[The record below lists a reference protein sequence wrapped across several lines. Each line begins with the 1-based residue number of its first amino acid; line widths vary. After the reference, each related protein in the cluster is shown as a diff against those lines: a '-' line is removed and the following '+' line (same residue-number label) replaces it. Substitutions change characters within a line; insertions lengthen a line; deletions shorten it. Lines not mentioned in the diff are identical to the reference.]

1 MVKLLSLTNPKRKKK
16 YHAKKAAKK
25 IKKAR
30 KIKVKVKKYIKRK
43 KAVKQ
48 MKKRKSI
55 KKSVKR
61 RKAIKRTAKV
71 IRRKHRRNPS
81 RVMGLSVPK
90 VNLMDIGKSSA
101 LVGAGIAGQLAV
113 SKYLMP
119 MIPGYS
125 TLTGWPK
132 FAADVAAAVVVPV
145 ALGSGLSALKIKGSK
160 DMAAAIGTG
169 MVGSVFV
176 SKALEN
182 ETVKTA
188 LLSPATSTS
197 VSALVTAIPQKSA
210 PYGLGK
216 LGFDMNIKPGDP
228 QIF

>member
-1 MVKLLSLTNPKRKKK
+1 MMKLLSLTNPKRKKK

-48 MKKRKSI
+48 MKKRKSVSKSI
-55 KKSVKR
+55 K
-61 RKAIKRTAKV
+61 RKAHKRTAKV